1 MSPTDA
7 NEGSQAKSPAPAATQ
22 TFSDEPV
29 LNTDS
34 KYAQDRKEYKQAVKG
49 CIQAMAGRETEFKT
63 RSTLKIKRMNA
74 IHEELD
80 TKLMSPTAVS
90 EIPTGK
96 LALQDFQEQVVLL
109 LEELIEIQAEL
120 AHDLDRENTQSL
132 SGSAK

>member
-22 TFSDEPV
+22 TFSDEPA

-34 KYAQDRKEYKQAVKG
+34 KYAQDKQAMRG
-49 CIQAMAGRETEFKT
+49 CIQAMEGRETKFKT
-63 RSTLKIKRMNA
+63 PSTQKIERINA
-74 IHEELD
+74 IHEELH

-90 EIPTGK
+90 EIPMGK
-96 LALQDFQEQVVLL
+96 FALRDFQEQVVLL

-120 AHDLDRENTQSL
+120 VHDMDRESTQSL